1 MTEFADE
8 AFKTVLNAS
17 AEPLRANGF
26 RRRAHTFTLQHGNW
40 GVLQFQKFRGDT
52 LGDLVFTINVGL
64 ASEWLRR
71 FEGRA
76 PTESPKE
83 KECHLR
89 IRVGEFL
96 PPYREIWWRVKDQE
110 SLDTTVR
117 EVRSALERTAIPF
130 VLGHL
135 QDQTLRDMWLEG
147 KSPGITPL
155 QRLRNLNLLLA
166 VIGPAS
172 ELPRVLE
179 ELQQMSRGH
188 AAAVRELIARFESQ
202 IEEASSVASL

>member
-1 MTEFADE
+1 MSLGGVFADD
-8 AFKTVLNAS
+8 AV
-17 AEPLRANGF
+17 
-26 RRRAHTFTLQHGNW
+26 AHAY
-40 GVLQFQKFRGDT
+40 R
-52 LGDLVFTINVGL
+52 
-64 ASEWLRR
+64 SR
-71 FEGRA
+71 
-76 PTESPKE
+76 
-83 KECHLR
+83 
-89 IRVGEFL
+89 
-96 PPYREIWWRVKDQE
+96 PPYPE
-110 SLDTTVR
+110 
-117 EVRSALERTAIPF
+117 APPGERTAIPF

-179 ELQQMSRGH
+179 ELRQMSRGH